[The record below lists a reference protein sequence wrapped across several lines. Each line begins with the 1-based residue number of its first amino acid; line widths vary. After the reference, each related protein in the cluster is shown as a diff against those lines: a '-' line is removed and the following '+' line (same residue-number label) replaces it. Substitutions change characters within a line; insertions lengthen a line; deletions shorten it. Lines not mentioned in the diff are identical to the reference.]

1 MQYWVAYNHCVICLC
16 ARGGWS
22 EIPLY
27 NNITPRSQT
36 LSTLFGNEKLWD
48 SSVNVKPLLLGRWR
62 HRIESV
68 MFGAQFLHLDVVIIM
83 FVCGFVWSDF
93 AHLSLAIL
101 TVKTSLMW
109 LVKFRSMCVCHCF
122 WDFCVLDRLRIH
134 LFQPCIIYVS
144 GGFTHWIGTVKN
156 ILLNL

>member
-36 LSTLFGNEKLWD
+36 LSTLFGNEKLPD
-48 SSVNVKPLLLGRWR
+48 SSVNVKPLLLGDED
-62 HRIESV
+62 RIESV

-93 AHLSLAIL
+93 AHLSLVFL
-101 TVKTSLMW
+101 TSVKTSLMW
-109 LVKFRSMCVCHCF
+109 LVKFWSITVFESFECWTGCVLTCFRHVCF
-122 WDFCVLDRLRIH
+122 WWFYSLE
-134 LFQPCIIYVS
+134 
-144 GGFTHWIGTVKN
+144 
-156 ILLNL
+156 